1 MSQAPSGLANENN
14 AGVGLGKLRQRSERG
29 RGESARA
36 ARLRATPDSAVAAL
50 ERWPPLP
57 RARASFVGVGD
68 SIDQQQQ
75 LARAAQARE
84 ILCREIGHVERLVV
98 DAEQTRPAFA
108 QQTLAQRGECLTL
121 LERERRRELCAFAG
135 VRADEVFDHLRHR
148 APVDVAIAVGAAHA
162 SERREQQAPVSEDFG
177 RAADGGA
184 RVGDAVA
191 LLDRDRRRQMRDEID
206 VGSRKAFEELSRVR
220 RERRDVAALPFGV
233 ERFERSV
240 DLPDPDGPVT
250 TVRLRSGMVHET
262 LRRLLERAPT
272 MRISRAL
279 IVPTLGA
286 RTLRR
291 AQRTRSRASGEELA
305 EAHGLREIAVD
316 RDAAGHEQQ
325 LRVLGARQKAKEV
338 AGGDAE
344 ARVDPPGAGS
354 GCTAQTSVVD
364 RDGEAT
370 AARTRQVE
378 FVCEADRS
386 RGVGVEVLATTPQ
399 PPRPAPADSGP
410 WRSLVC
416 W

>member
-57 RARASFVGVGD
+57 RARRASSSGVGD

-162 SERREQQAPVSEDFG
+162 SERREQQAPVMRFG
-177 RAADGGA
+177 RVPTVERALATRLRSIAIAGGRCERSTSGRA
-184 RVGDAVA
+184 R
-191 LLDRDRRRQMRDEID
+191 R
-206 VGSRKAFEELSRVR
+206 SRNCRAPR
-220 RERRDVAALPFGV
+220 RRDVAALAFGV
-233 ERFERSV
+233 ERFERK
-240 DLPDPDGPVT
+240 
-250 TVRLRSGMVHET
+250 
-262 LRRLLERAPT
+262 RRRPT
-272 MRISRAL
+272 
-279 IVPTLGA
+279 PTA
-286 RTLRR
+286 R
-291 AQRTRSRASGEELA
+291 
-305 EAHGLREIAVD
+305 
-316 RDAAGHEQQ
+316 
-325 LRVLGARQKAKEV
+325 
-338 AGGDAE
+338 
-344 ARVDPPGAGS
+344 
-354 GCTAQTSVVD
+354 
-364 RDGEAT
+364 
-370 AARTRQVE
+370 
-378 FVCEADRS
+378 
-386 RGVGVEVLATTPQ
+386 
-399 PPRPAPADSGP
+399 
-410 WRSLVC
+410 
-416 W
+416 